1 MAELFDTLQ
10 GVIWSEAQS
19 NRAVPALRRQLQRAH
34 LQTLVDM
41 LTKNTGAPDDA
52 RMLARY
58 HLRQLREQLAKQ
70 LPRVRDDYTRAH
82 YSEAIDTIDKALNAQ
97 YLLGMPEIR
106 VPSLTELLGIGA
118 EK

>member
-1 MAELFDTLQ
+1 VRFPRYA
-10 GVIWSEAQS
+10 GCCNA
-19 NRAVPALRRQLQRAH
+19 RY

-41 LTKNTGAPDDA
+41 ITKNTGAPDDA

-70 LPRVRDDYTRAH
+70 LPRVKDTYTRAH
-82 YSEAIDTIDKALNAQ
+82 YSEAIETIDKALNAQ
-97 YLLGMPEIR
+97 YMLGMPEIR
-106 VPSLTELLGIGA
+106 VPSLAELLGIGA